1 MPYRKEDVPAY
12 EAAQL
17 FRDRCLVEGRSFLWP
32 ELKIWTP
39 EEIEKVQDSLK
50 EVRKKDLLS
59 HWRRELEGYSE
70 DSKRIAADTVA
81 FYHIYGTRS
90 SVRSKVAD
98 VNKFVSLISTNDKPE
113 LDFLAEAYALKRGA
127 GMLMGSGRL
136 QHFSFYLEFA
146 RRAKLD
152 SVDTTDPGSFKKL
165 ADEVKTWGTH
175 SGFASNIM
183 LYLLFPERFEDMGS
197 DKHKRNYERQLHEE
211 SDGERDVDNALFNI
225 RRNLT
230 SKFRQDFEFYSEMI
244 NEWKTRAKDVLPQED
259 KTLQSP
265 IQLNSILFG
274 PPGTGKTYTVQRQ
287 AVEIVE
293 DLPRKFSGTEIGE
306 KFREYRRDGR
316 IEFVTFHPS
325 FSYEEFVEGFRYT
338 PEEDKPVLRKGV
350 FRRISDEAQKN
361 PDRPYVLVI
370 DEINRGNISRIFGEL
385 ITLLEPDK
393 RLGAENELSVRLP
406 YSGEDFSVP
415 GNLHVIGTMNTA
427 DRSIALLDVAL
438 RRRFEFEEMMPE
450 VEVIREVL
458 NGKEAETDVE
468 LVCRV
473 FGILNAR
480 IAALLDRDR
489 QIGHS
494 YFLSATSP
502 EKLHHVLYRR
512 VFPLLQEYFYND
524 PEQLRKLLG
533 EYQGDAEGGF
543 VKGLSLEFGNGF
555 PERDVRDHLWE
566 FHDYGAAGIQAAL
579 QKTFVA

>member
-1 MPYRKEDVPAY
+1 MNVGRIEAFVIGYRENGIYFVVDEDHLEKNQLQLLHDTYSTAGPYKSVPASRRVDLNAETINRDFDLLWNAHLKLLEKAAGTVKRTPY
-12 EAAQL
+12 YKSHSSGVIDYLKNFLDEEVPEPSYIHDRLPFNEFEEAEKIA
-17 FRDRCLVEGRSFLWP
+17 
-32 ELKIWTP
+32 ELK
-39 EEIEKVQDSLK
+39 
-50 EVRKKDLLS
+50 
-59 HWRRELEGYSE
+59 
-70 DSKRIAADTVA
+70 
-81 FYHIYGTRS
+81 
-90 SVRSKVAD
+90 
-98 VNKFVSLISTNDKPE
+98 
-113 LDFLAEAYALKRGA
+113 
-127 GMLMGSGRL
+127 GMA
-136 QHFSFYLEFA
+136 H
-146 RRAKLD
+146 
-152 SVDTTDPGSFKKL
+152 
-165 ADEVKTWGTH
+165 
-175 SGFASNIM
+175 
-183 LYLLFPERFEDMGS
+183 
-197 DKHKRNYERQLHEE
+197 
-211 SDGERDVDNALFNI
+211 
-225 RRNLT
+225 
-230 SKFRQDFEFYSEMI
+230 
-244 NEWKTRAKDVLPQED
+244 
-259 KTLQSP
+259 
-265 IQLNSILFG
+265 LNTILFG
-274 PPGTGKTYTVQRQ
+274 PPGTGKTYSVQRR
-287 AVEIVE
+287 AVGIIEALPEEIS
-293 DLPRKFSGTEIGE
+293 DREIAE
-306 KFREYRRDGR
+306 KFRECRDEGR

-338 PEEDKPVLRKGV
+338 PEEDKPVLHKGV
-350 FRRISDEAQKN
+350 FRRSSDEAQKN
-361 PDRPYVLVI
+361 PDKPYVLVI

-533 EYQGDAEGGF
+533 EYRGDAEGGF